1 MTYSTPTPK
10 GITPEGITP
19 EGIIDELEE
28 LSLLINS
35 LSKLNDVYNKLNNLT
50 STFETINTF
59 ASKFTSEDKLT
70 EFSTMVNNLTSYY
83 KDLIVTLKNN
93 NYSYFNILK
102 QPYKDINIDKIN
114 IEILDQNFNV
124 INTTIDINND
134 NLYID
139 LSTLYDDFYYVKF
152 SQNME
157 NTKKLSDTTFTIS
170 KFEVINDDSSKIL
183 IPISDKNLLDN
194 ILNNR
199 QLDDSL
205 CMIDGSKYNI
215 IRYGSTTIL
224 NINYL
229 VLMLYPK
236 LEFVTDNNITFYS
249 NELEDNI
256 LELSLFDN
264 NISDISNY
272 YFNKAER
279 DLDNNTIKIYNNKGN
294 AIKYLINY
302 DTINNIETR
311 TTIKV

>member
-183 IPISDKNLLDN
+183 IPISDKKLLDN

>member
-1 MTYSTPTPK
+1 MADS
-10 GITPEGITP
+10 TP

-183 IPISDKNLLDN
+183 IPISDKKLLDN

>member
-1 MTYSTPTPK
+1 MAYSTPTPK
-10 GITPEGITP
+10 
-19 EGIIDELEE
+19 GIIDELEE

-35 LSKLNDVYNKLNNLT
+35 LSKLNDVYNKLNNLP
-50 STFETINTF
+50 STFEAINTF
-59 ASKFTSEDKLT
+59 ATKFTSEDKLT
-70 EFSTMVNNLTSYY
+70 EFSNMVNKLTSYY

-183 IPISDKNLLDN
+183 IPISGKNLLDN
-194 ILNNR
+194 ILSNR

-236 LEFVTDNNITFYS
+236 LEFVTNNNITFYS